1 MRGLMAHRERA
12 SSSSFYPSSTLLKIK
27 LFDYAMIRVNF
38 KKHLSKRI
46 PRTAD
51 NIV

>member
-1 MRGLMAHRERA
+1 MRGLMAHREPA
-12 SSSSFYPSSTLLKIK
+12 PSSSFYPSSTLLKIK
-27 LFDYAMIRVNF
+27 LFDYTMTRVNF
-38 KKHLSKRI
+38 KKYLSNRI